1 MGSDDSSFFGITE
14 ERQFLDWL
22 DWGDRFLSVISLA
35 SQRVSLAVAAGGFAI
50 AGSNIMGTSP
60 MLGQLSMG
68 VAGVFAV
75 WFGISN
81 VTGAK
86 SAGR

>member
-22 DWGDRFLSVISLA
+22 DWGERFISVISIA
-35 SQRVSLAVAAGGFAI
+35 SQRISLAVAAGGFAV
-50 AGSNIMGTSP
+50 AGANIIDKAP
-60 MLGQLSMG
+60 MWGNVSMG
-68 VAGVFAV
+68 VAAVFAV
-75 WFGISN
+75 WFGVAN
-81 VTGAK
+81 VAGAK